1 MHKAKLKFK
10 LSNFLIALISILL
23 FFAISEGAL
32 RLIKFRVNQTGGYF
46 RFKCFQWSADKY
58 KVPINRQDPIL
69 FWRCNDNHEFRGKK
83 YAVLKKIGTF
93 RIICLGDSTTQG
105 YMLPPIET
113 DFTETYPYY
122 LEEILNKDNSSIH
135 FEVINA
141 GCGGYSSLQGVRYLK
156 NELLN
161 FNPDLVIFWFGQNDL
176 IRSIGRRDAL
186 QQMPNKVLLRIK
198 LFLDKSKFY
207 QFYRQL
213 LFYSSSKLSKNEYRV
228 SAEEFYAN
236 LSEMQIVSQSRGI
249 KTLFI
254 TPILRKDN
262 QILSLDERGF
272 GDYSKIFHDL
282 KQGNTVVFDV
292 VDLFKSKKDGAK
304 YFLDICHT
312 NPEGNRLIA
321 EAIYKT
327 IMENKLL
334 TKQDAYNN

>member
-1 MHKAKLKFK
+1 MHKAKQKIK
-10 LSNFLIALISILL
+10 LNNFLIALISVLL

-69 FWRCNDNHEFRGKK
+69 FWRCNDNNEFRGKK
-83 YAVLKKIGTF
+83 YAVSKKAGTF

-122 LEEILNKDNSSIH
+122 LEEILNQNNSLAH

-141 GCGGYSSLQGVRYLK
+141 GCGGYSSLQGLRYLK
-156 NELLN
+156 SELLS
-161 FNPDLVIFWFGQNDL
+161 FDPDLVIFWFGQNDL
-176 IRSIGRRDAL
+176 IRAIGRRDAL
-186 QQMPNKVLLRIK
+186 QQMPNKILLHIQS
-198 LFLDKSKFY
+198 FLDKSKFY
-207 QFYRQL
+207 QFYKQL
-213 LFYSSSKLSKNEYRV
+213 LFYSSSKLSKNGYRV

-236 LSEMQIVSQSRGI
+236 LNEMKIVSQSRGI

-254 TPILRKDN
+254 TPVLRKDS

-272 GDYSKIFHDL
+272 GEYSKIFRDL
-282 KQGNTVVFDV
+282 KQANTAVFDV
-292 VDLFKSKKDGAK
+292 VDLFKSKKNGVK
-304 YFLDICHT
+304 YFFDICHT

-321 EAIYKT
+321 EAVYKT
-327 IMENKLL
+327 IVENKLL
-334 TKQDAYNN
+334 IKHKAYKH